1 MRKPS
6 SPVIPVLLS
15 VFLLKFLQRCL
26 HYKLQVVFSR
36 SLRRKIQINLHFAR
50 SKCNLIGM
58 SKRTPPTHPQARRHI
73 IALGKRLRAARL
85 RRKMTQPMLAER
97 VGVSVPTI
105 GKLEDGDPST
115 SMATMLRVL
124 TVLGLAEDI
133 DLLAA
138 QDTLGRSLQDSEL
151 KRAMPTPQKKIDRPP
166 PIKAPPGDMTA
177 RARAALTVPAP
188 PARKK
193 S

>member
-1 MRKPS
+1 
-6 SPVIPVLLS
+6 
-15 VFLLKFLQRCL
+15 
-26 HYKLQVVFSR
+26 
-36 SLRRKIQINLHFAR
+36 
-50 SKCNLIGM
+50 
-58 SKRTPPTHPQARRHI
+58 
-73 IALGKRLRAARL
+73 
-85 RRKMTQPMLAER
+85 MLAER

-115 SMATMLRVL
+115 SLATMLRVL

-166 PIKAPPGDMTA
+166 PIRPPRGDMTK
-177 RARAALTVPAP
+177 RARAVLPAP
-188 PARKK
+188 APTRKK